1 MADLSRSYYLE
12 PVKIIRDLVHGYIN
26 LTRFDLDL
34 IDTVEFQRLSDIR
47 QLTCQHIYPA
57 ARHTRFEHSL
67 GVLELMRNAIRHLN
81 QNGILGRPAP
91 DSNSPIFDDN
101 LQFNAAVAALLHDV
115 GHCPFSHMGETRFD
129 AAAVRARLIREL
141 EGFEKTSNCKDLI
154 QILKGNAKAGSVHE
168 QISCI
173 VILQNFRGLLSDLTH
188 KAEGQEKTCE
198 LHADFELII
207 RSILGLEYRIHATG
221 MQDAQ
226 IKNVII
232 RLLNSQIFDVDKLDY
247 IMRDSYLTGIGTPA
261 IDRQRLFRNMFLDEK
276 YFVVFTSKAV
286 PALQNLIDARDGLY
300 LYVYNHHAVVYS
312 DFLNVYISRRLF
324 HNARS
329 FLMHAYP
336 DLGENDAEQG
346 LEEIAVSPQM
356 YRLGLVPT
364 TYLFSVDAVVRERCS
379 DSTWIS
385 LLRTIHANYSRFI
398 SEGLSA
404 EEREAAEKNLR
415 TDIGEQLSAAL
426 NALPPEIT
434 VPPAGGKGRTDRR
447 KYVRTDTLSEEAIE
461 LLSEKIQATMFL
473 IHQAMRRRYLK
484 PWWKT
489 VFEFSNFMT
498 HNFRDDRLRQQVGT
512 FICNGIKDSLQ
523 ADEMR
528 SQIAKHVVDL
538 TKRLKAWERTMEE
551 MARNPAAGKM
561 PETRPENASGLVE
574 ELHGGEF
581 FVVQRSTNFFST
593 DTIEKLEIALKDSE
607 VAGAS
612 ADASRQVNQY
622 YLKKLTNIIPQKKYS
637 SIYAKEGFYVFSK
650 RPSPKALS
658 TENPTISERKHY
670 EMLEKIFVF
679 VTASLVSEGEQ
690 SFVENYQGNG
700 HEEAEKKSQDM
711 LYRAFLTH
719 MRWPDPGSGESPPS
733 E

>member
-1 MADLSRSYYLE
+1 
-12 PVKIIRDLVHGYIN
+12 
-26 LTRFDLDL
+26 
-34 IDTVEFQRLSDIR
+34 
-47 QLTCQHIYPA
+47 
-57 ARHTRFEHSL
+57 
-67 GVLELMRNAIRHLN
+67 
-81 QNGILGRPAP
+81 
-91 DSNSPIFDDN
+91 
-101 LQFNAAVAALLHDV
+101 
-115 GHCPFSHMGETRFD
+115 
-129 AAAVRARLIREL
+129 
-141 EGFEKTSNCKDLI
+141 
-154 QILKGNAKAGSVHE
+154 
-168 QISCI
+168 
-173 VILQNFRGLLSDLTH
+173 
-188 KAEGQEKTCE
+188 
-198 LHADFELII
+198 
-207 RSILGLEYRIHATG
+207 
-221 MQDAQ
+221 
-226 IKNVII
+226 
-232 RLLNSQIFDVDKLDY
+232 
-247 IMRDSYLTGIGTPA
+247 
-261 IDRQRLFRNMFLDEK
+261 
-276 YFVVFTSKAV
+276 
-286 PALQNLIDARDGLY
+286 
-300 LYVYNHHAVVYS
+300 
-312 DFLNVYISRRLF
+312 
-324 HNARS
+324 
-329 FLMHAYP
+329 
-336 DLGENDAEQG
+336 
-346 LEEIAVSPQM
+346 
-356 YRLGLVPT
+356 
-364 TYLFSVDAVVRERCS
+364 
-379 DSTWIS
+379 
-385 LLRTIHANYSRFI
+385 
-398 SEGLSA
+398 
-404 EEREAAEKNLR
+404 
-415 TDIGEQLSAAL
+415 
-426 NALPPEIT
+426 
-434 VPPAGGKGRTDRR
+434 
-447 KYVRTDTLSEEAIE
+447 
-461 LLSEKIQATMFL
+461 MFL

-612 ADASRQVNQY
+612 ADAGRQVNQY

-719 MRWPDPGSGESPPS
+719 MRWPDPGSGESPPL